1 MCDELKICRSSYYKW
16 LNSKPSLKIIE
27 DNRII
32 SKIKEIA
39 SSNNS
44 LFGVIEMYYAL
55 RALGYKCGHNRV
67 YRLMCINDIKSAYRA
82 KPKYNFKQSTPEAT
96 AENILA
102 RDFNTYKKKKKW
114 CTDVTEI
121 VIPGTDKKLY
131 ISSMIDL
138 YDRYPISLE
147 VSEHNDT
154 KLANDTLIHAH
165 EKYPKSTPLVHS
177 DRGFAYTRTAYQ
189 NMLKEF
195 GMTQS
200 MSRISKCIDNG
211 VCEGF
216 QGQFKDMLWILYPN
230 IRTKEA
236 MISAIYGTLDYYIN
250 HYPQKR
256 LNGKTI
262 AKTRKEALST
272 NNPIQYNIHKSNKYI
287 KFWEDIEL
295 KKQRAFAQMKKEENA
310 LSSF

>member
-27 DNRII
+27 DNKII

-82 KPKYNFKQSTPEAT
+82 KPKYNFKHSTPEAT

-102 RDFNTYKKKKKW
+102 RDFNTSGPNQKW

-138 YDRYPISLE
+138 YDRYPVALE
-147 VSEHNDT
+147 VSEHNDA

-165 EKYPKSTPLVHS
+165 EK
-177 DRGFAYTRTAYQ
+177 
-189 NMLKEF
+189 
-195 GMTQS
+195 
-200 MSRISKCIDNG
+200 
-211 VCEGF
+211 
-216 QGQFKDMLWILYPN
+216 
-230 IRTKEA
+230 
-236 MISAIYGTLDYYIN
+236 
-250 HYPQKR
+250 
-256 LNGKTI
+256 
-262 AKTRKEALST
+262 
-272 NNPIQYNIHKSNKYI
+272 
-287 KFWEDIEL
+287 
-295 KKQRAFAQMKKEENA
+295 
-310 LSSF
+310 